1 MKSREI
7 REKTLQEVKDD
18 ILAAE
23 ENLKTICFQLVT
35 SQLENTSSIKAAKK
49 EVARLKTILREHE
62 LGTHKLTV
70 PDKAVNEVNS
80 K

>member
-1 MKSREI
+1 MKPREI

-23 ENLKTICFQLVT
+23 ENFKTIRFQLVT

-62 LGTHKLTV
+62 LDTHKLTV
-70 PDKAVNEVNS
+70 HYKAVDEDNS